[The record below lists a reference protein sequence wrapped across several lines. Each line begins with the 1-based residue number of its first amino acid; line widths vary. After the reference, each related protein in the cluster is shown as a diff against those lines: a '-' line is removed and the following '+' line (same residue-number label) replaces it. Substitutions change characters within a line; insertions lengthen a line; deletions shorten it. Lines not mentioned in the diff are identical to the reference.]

1 MQFVHNQNSGNV
13 ATIKQEEDLE
23 HLQTS
28 VGNESAASTQQLQQK
43 IILTPRMEIHR
54 VIKGQKD
61 IKNDDEM
68 HNNSSNIVSTRS
80 QNNSPVL
87 ISLSTAGNNFGRE
100 ILQEQRV
107 HVIKDGRYYDD
118 SHFIHHPINN
128 TQSVVHQCEQS
139 SNTMPQLLSAPQS
152 IDDNTKNISTNREVI
167 VNTTKTSKLH
177 ESRENVSVVFRP
189 PVVSSSC
196 QAMRPPP
203 PPPPKLK
210 NNTTEEPS
218 SSIPDLGKPNIYV
231 FSYFSDMY
239 YMNDMV

>member
-1 MQFVHNQNSGNV
+1 MQFVQNQNSGSV
-13 ATIKQEEDLE
+13 AKIKQEDDLE
-23 HLQTS
+23 HLQTI
-28 VGNESAASTQQLQQK
+28 VGIESAASTQQLQQK
-43 IILTPRMEIHR
+43 IILTPRMEVHR

-61 IKNDDEM
+61 TKNDDEL
-68 HNNSSNIVSTRS
+68 HNNGSNIVSTRS

-100 ILQEQRV
+100 IIQDQRV

-118 SHFIHHPINN
+118 SHFNHHPMNN
-128 TQSVVHQCEQS
+128 TQSMVHPCEQS
-139 SNTMPQLLSAPQS
+139 TPTMPQLMPVQQS
-152 IDDNTKNISTNREVI
+152 IDDNTKNISANREVI
-167 VNTTKTSKLH
+167 VNTIKASKSH

-210 NNTTEEPS
+210 NNATEEPS
-218 SSIPDLGKPNIYV
+218 SSIPDLGK
-231 FSYFSDMY
+231 
-239 YMNDMV
+239 